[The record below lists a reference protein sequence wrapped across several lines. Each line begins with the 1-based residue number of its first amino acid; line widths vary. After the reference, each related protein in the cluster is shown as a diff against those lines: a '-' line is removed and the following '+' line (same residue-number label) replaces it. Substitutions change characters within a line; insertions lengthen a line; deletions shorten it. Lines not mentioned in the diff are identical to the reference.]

1 MIDDVII
8 VGAGFSAYCVASILG
23 EGSSIKV
30 ISPSLSK
37 FPVNFKRVKD
47 LEFNRILSN
56 KYQSY
61 SNLSW
66 NIGKNR
72 LVDRLGLGGNSTI
85 WGAALNLDHEIKNFR
100 RLSGFEIVSMNT
112 IAGIRSN
119 KNLGVMIDSDKKLYS
134 VNNYFLNNK
143 YHINGF
149 AINCK
154 IDGGIVHLNYFDGLG
169 NKSAKSKK
177 LFLCL
182 SVPQTLG
189 FLISSD
195 LIPHDSLIKLSEH
208 KMDYRLH
215 GMQNYPERDCV
226 VSYKGCLA
234 LARALGLRSTNS
246 SFLDLGPY
254 CIDQIFTDSLQ
265 EMSYKLDVKSPKI
278 ESLDS
283 SSSFGK
289 SIHYFGMRINEV
301 NLNSYLN
308 SISPNLMAFGH
319 SSIMPIMPGPIAN
332 DILID
337 VIEKLA

>member
-23 EGSSIKV
+23 EDCNIKV

-37 FPVNFKRVKD
+37 FPENFKRVKA

-56 KYQSY
+56 KYQSF

-66 NIGKNR
+66 NLGKNR

-85 WGAALNLDHEIKNFR
+85 WGAALNLDLEVKNFK

-143 YHINGF
+143 CHINGF

-154 IDGGIVHLNYFDGLG
+154 IDGGVIHLSYFDGLRYK
-169 NKSAKSKK
+169 NTKSKK

-189 FLISSD
+189 FLTSSN
-195 LIPHDSLIKLSEH
+195 LIPNDSLIKLSEH
-208 KMDYRLH
+208 KMDYKLH
-215 GMQNYPERDCV
+215 GMQNYPDRDCV

-234 LARALGLRSTNS
+234 LARAMGLRTTNS

-265 EMSYKLDVKSPKI
+265 EMSFKLDVKSSKI

-289 SIHYFGMRINEV
+289 SIHYFGMKINGV
-301 NLNSYLN
+301 DLNSYLN
-308 SISPNLMAFGH
+308 LISPNLMAFGH
-319 SSIMPIMPGPIAN
+319 SSVAPFLPGPIAN